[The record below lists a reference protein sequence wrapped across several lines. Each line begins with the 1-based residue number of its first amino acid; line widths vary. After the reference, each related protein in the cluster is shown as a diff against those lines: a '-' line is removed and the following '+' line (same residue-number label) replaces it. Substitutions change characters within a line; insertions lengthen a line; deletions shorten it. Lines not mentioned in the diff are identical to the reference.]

1 MDIQKMIRDYSKLYE
16 LQANEMGNPEEMNKF
31 LERQNLPR
39 LNQVEKENMNR
50 PITRN

>member
-31 LERQNLPR
+31 LERQNLPG